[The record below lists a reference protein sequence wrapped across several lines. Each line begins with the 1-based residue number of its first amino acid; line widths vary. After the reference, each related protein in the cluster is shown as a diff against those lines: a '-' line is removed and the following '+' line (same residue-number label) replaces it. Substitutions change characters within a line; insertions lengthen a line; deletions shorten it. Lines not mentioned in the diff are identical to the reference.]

1 MIGICEYEKKFGFT
15 KIQCLLSPFCNVK
28 GFPINI
34 HYKIYSFSNFIPC
47 LAVQNLIFI
56 EFYKAEKD
64 IFYSFPLKTFVGY
77 IFWGIT
83 CQYEILIY
91 FFLQN
96 KKRFILI
103 SIGKPAFI
111 CRHKNYYKQIC
122 VQSTWQVEFTQL
134 LIL

>member
-15 KIQCLLSPFCNVK
+15 KIQCLLLPFCNVK

-77 IFWGIT
+77 IF
-83 CQYEILIY
+83 
-91 FFLQN
+91 
-96 KKRFILI
+96 
-103 SIGKPAFI
+103 
-111 CRHKNYYKQIC
+111 
-122 VQSTWQVEFTQL
+122 
-134 LIL
+134 